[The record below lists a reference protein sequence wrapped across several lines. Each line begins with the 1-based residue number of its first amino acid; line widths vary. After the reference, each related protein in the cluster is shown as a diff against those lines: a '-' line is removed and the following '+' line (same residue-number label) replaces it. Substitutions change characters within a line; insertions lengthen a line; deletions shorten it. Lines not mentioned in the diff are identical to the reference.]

1 MNKII
6 LNTGL
11 QDFINKNWNTDIV
24 SVLLKKQFFEGVS
37 QKELVQQL
45 EAKKR
50 CKDKL
55 PSWFNAPNIY
65 YPNKLNVEQTSSEQ
79 TARHKSK
86 LISGKTLLDL
96 TGGFGVDSHF
106 FSKQLDTVFHCEIN
120 SELSEIA
127 KHNFEIL
134 GQKNI
139 ICVPEDGLQFLKKTD
154 EKFDWIFIDPS
165 RRNDNKEK
173 VFLLKDCVPN
183 LPKNLPSLFENT
195 KNVLVKTSPLLDIS
209 QSIKELDFVKEIHI
223 VAINNE
229 VKELLYILEH
239 GFKEDISINAINL
252 TQNQEVLFSFSL
264 LEEPSAVVKYDNPG
278 KYLYEPNSAILKSGG
293 FKSVAKAYGV
303 KKLHQHSHLYTS
315 EALVGF
321 PGRAFEI
328 VSVHPYAKNT
338 LKNLK
343 LTKANIT
350 TRNFPISVAEL
361 RKKHKIKDGGD
372 VYLFFTTNVNEKHI
386 LIVSKK
392 VQSTF

>member
-1 MNKII
+1 LNKII
-6 LNTGL
+6 LNTGV
-11 QDFINKNWNTDIV
+11 QDFINKNWSTDIV

-79 TARHKSK
+79 TARYKSK

-96 TGGFGVDSHF
+96 TGGFGVDSYF

-372 VYLFFTTNVNEKHI
+372 VYLFFTTNLNSELVV
-386 LIVSKK
+386 LMCKK
-392 VQSTF
+392 P

>member
-6 LNTGL
+6 LNTGV
-11 QDFINKNWNTDIV
+11 QDFINKNWSTDIV

-79 TARHKSK
+79 TARYKSK

-96 TGGFGVDSHF
+96 TGGFGVDSYF

-372 VYLFFTTNVNEKHI
+372 VYLFFTTNLNSELVV
-386 LIVSKK
+386 LMCKK
-392 VQSTF
+392 P

>member
-6 LNTGL
+6 LNTGV

-45 EAKKR
+45 EAKKK

-183 LPKNLPSLFENT
+183 LPENLPSLFENT

-293 FKSVAKAYGV
+293 FKSVAKVYGV

-315 EALVGF
+315 ETLVDF
-321 PGRAFEI
+321 PGRTFEI
-328 VSVHPYAKNT
+328 VSVYPYAKNT

-343 LTKANIT
+343 LIKANIT

-372 VYLFFTTNVNEKHI
+372 VYLFFTTNLNSELVV
-386 LIVSKK
+386 LMCKK
-392 VQSTF
+392 P